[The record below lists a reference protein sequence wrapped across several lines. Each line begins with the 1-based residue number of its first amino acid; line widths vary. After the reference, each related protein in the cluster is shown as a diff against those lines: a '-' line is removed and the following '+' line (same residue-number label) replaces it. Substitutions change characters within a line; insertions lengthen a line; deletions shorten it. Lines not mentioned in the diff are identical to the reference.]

1 MNSDPEAAS
10 GDPARSCPGCIL
22 LVPISPETGADLV
35 RGQGSR
41 RSEGRHSLPGGGPR
55 AQDSADS
62 LSLRRMVRSAGTSLP
77 VRTQEA
83 PPQAPVLGAGGPS
96 AMRAQRC
103 PSSGQGHRFQAVSQV
118 AGAWLPGLRGPGPR
132 PPRLSASWF
141 TFRASAELWTPA
153 PLRPGKLWKELLN
166 PAGRE
171 PPPRTGAGRIL
182 CCPPAA
188 STPPRKGA
196 GGTLKATLLTQER
209 RPIFSSSHLA
219 SL

>member
-10 GDPARSCPGCIL
+10 RDPARSCPGCTL

-83 PPQAPVLGAGGPS
+83 PPQAPVLGVEGPS

-103 PSSGQGHRFQAVSQV
+103 PSSGQGHRFQAVSQA
-118 AGAWLPGLRGPGPR
+118 AGECGSLLPGLRGPGPR
-132 PPRLSASWF
+132 WPRLSASWF

-182 CCPPAA
+182 CCRLQPARH
-188 STPPRKGA
+188 PERGREGP
-196 GGTLKATLLTQER
+196 LKQR
-209 RPIFSSSHLA
+209 C
-219 SL
+219 